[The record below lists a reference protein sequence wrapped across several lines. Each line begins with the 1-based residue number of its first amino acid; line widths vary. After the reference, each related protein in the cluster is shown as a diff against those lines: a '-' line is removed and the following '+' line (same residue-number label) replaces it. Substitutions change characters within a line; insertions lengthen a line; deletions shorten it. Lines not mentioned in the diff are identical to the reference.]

1 MYLERAQKS
10 TRRVWRRLQ
19 EILNISYFLRRTM
32 TRIYFSIIRSHLKTE
47 TYRLFGLN
55 TSPAKKIPKDV
66 SFH

>member
-19 EILNISYFLRRTM
+19 EILNISYILRRTM
-32 TRIYFSIIRSHLKTE
+32 TRIYFGIIRSHLKTE

-55 TSPAKKIPKDV
+55 TFPVKKIPEEV
-66 SFH
+66 PFH